1 MPAELLLMNPRRKK
15 RAKRTRSV
23 SRRRRRTTARKVT
36 RRRRKA
42 VGYVA
47 GHARVRRRKLN
58 PRHRRAHARVGSRRR
73 RRHNPRLG
81 GLSLGGLKHTI
92 VPALIGGVGAIALDV
107 AFSYIPLPAS
117 LSTGYVKTG
126 VKLAGAIGLG
136 FVAGKVLGRER
147 GKAVALGALTV
158 VLYGAVKDLIK
169 QYAPSVPG
177 LAGDYQDMRVGAYM
191 PSLGGMNPAPMLQG
205 LGAYMAS
212 PGPLQSLQR
221 MQMGCVD
228 DGM

>member
-15 RAKRTRSV
+15 RAKRTRA
-23 SRRRRRTTARKVT
+23 RKATRRRRTSARKVT
-36 RRRRKA
+36 RRRRRA

-58 PRHRRAHARVGSRRR
+58 PRRHRAHAKR
-73 RRHNPRLG
+73 RRHRNPRMG

-107 AFSYIPLPAS
+107 AFSYIPLPAA

-136 FVAGKVLGRER
+136 FVASKIIGRER

-177 LAGDYQDMRVGAYM
+177 LAGDYSDMRVGAYM
-191 PSLGGMNPAPMLQG
+191 TPQLSGMNPAPMLQG
-205 LGAYMAS
+205 LGAYMAGPS
-212 PGPLQSLQR
+212 PLQQLQR